1 VNTYF
6 DLNVKPVMIPDVM
19 NKVNVLES
27 NGDISYHTVS
37 ETDSFPV
44 FAGFP
49 VHVSGVSFEGGIFCN
64 MDSDPEVEIVFT
76 TTFRFRQLTLTAQTY
91 PAGQIRFTLSA

>member
-1 VNTYF
+1 
-6 DLNVKPVMIPDVM
+6 MIPDVM

-27 NGDISYHTVS
+27 NGDVSYRTVS

-64 MDSDPEVEIVFT
+64 MDSDPEVGNCF
-76 TTFRFRQLTLTAQTY
+76 
-91 PAGQIRFTLSA
+91 